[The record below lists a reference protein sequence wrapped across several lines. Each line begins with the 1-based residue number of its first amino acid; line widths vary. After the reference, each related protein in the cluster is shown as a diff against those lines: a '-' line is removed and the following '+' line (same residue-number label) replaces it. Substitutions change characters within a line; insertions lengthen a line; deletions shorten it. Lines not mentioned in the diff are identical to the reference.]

1 MAGKKQRKVPDPDII
16 DRELAVVELRRTG
29 ETWDRIAKVVG
40 YANAAGAYKAYKRA
54 LLRTLQQP
62 TEEMRDLE
70 LDRLDRLQRAYWK
83 RAIDGETRAADFI
96 LRVIDRRAKILGL
109 DAPQKIQAEV
119 VNYDGSSNIDPDI
132 ERIIRLLDQVDQSRP
147 LQVESG
153 ISESGTTTTGE

>member
-1 MAGKKQRKVPDPDII
+1 MAGKKPRKAPDPDII

-29 ETWDRIAKVVG
+29 ETWDRIARVVG
-40 YANAAGAYKAYKRA
+40 YSNAAGAYKAYKRA

-83 RAIDGETRAADFI
+83 RAIEGETRAADFI

-109 DAPQKIQAEV
+109 DAPQKIQAQV
-119 VNYDGSSNIDPDI
+119 VTYDGTSDIDSDI
-132 ERIIRLLDQVDQSRP
+132 ERIVRLLDQVDPSRP
-147 LQVESG
+147 LSLESG
-153 ISESGTTTTGE
+153 VSPEGTTPTGN

>member
-1 MAGKKQRKVPDPDII
+1 MAGKKPRKVPEPDLI
-16 DRELAVVELRRTG
+16 DKELAVVELRRTG
-29 ETWDRIAKVVG
+29 ETWDRIARVVG

-83 RAIDGETRAADFI
+83 RAVEGETRAADFI

-109 DAPQKIQAEV
+109 DAPQKIQAQV
-119 VNYDGSSNIDPDI
+119 VTYDGSSDIDSDI
-132 ERIIRLLDQVDQSRP
+132 ERIIRLLDQVDPSRP
-147 LQVESG
+147 LSLESG
-153 ISESGTTTTGE
+153 VSPEGTTPAG